1 VLVVLL
7 ATGCDPA
14 EPPAQPLPPGQAALS
29 VSLQTEHARET
40 GEPDRPFAA
49 AWTLAIHETAG
60 FGVQLLSVSGTLRD
74 AATGAPARP
83 NASFS
88 FDQAELANMFGGTRV
103 APGGSFTVGGELR
116 YALPSGGRR
125 AVFTIAV
132 AAVDDLGHR
141 LSASG
146 RAEIE

>member
-1 VLVVLL
+1 MLL
-7 ATGCDPA
+7 ASACDSV
-14 EPPAQPLPPGQAALS
+14 EPTTQALPEGQAALS
-29 VSLQTEHARET
+29 VSLQADRARET
-40 GEPDRPFAA
+40 GEPERPFAA
-49 AWTLAIHETAG
+49 AWTLALHETAG

-88 FDQAELANMFGGTRV
+88 FDQAEIAALFGGTRV
-103 APGGSFTVGGELR
+103 APGGSFTMAGELR

-132 AAVDDLGHR
+132 AALDDLGNR
-141 LSASG
+141 LSATG
-146 RAEIE
+146 RVEID